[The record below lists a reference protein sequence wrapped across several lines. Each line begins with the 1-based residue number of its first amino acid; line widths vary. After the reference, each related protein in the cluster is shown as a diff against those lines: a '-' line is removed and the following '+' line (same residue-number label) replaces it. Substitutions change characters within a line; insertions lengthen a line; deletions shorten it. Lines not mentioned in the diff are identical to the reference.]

1 MYWSFE
7 YRYQDVA
14 VGNNPD
20 FIKEESKAKFSNF
33 RAGNHEP
40 PVDYAHNFTWSVHLV
55 RRLLQGETID
65 EFHPPTLVPIK
76 RERRA
81 FSRMLSRG
89 SSSNLIDLT
98 SPAKKPRT
106 SDDGADPEDRSLNID
121 ALMAKYQDEIERSE
135 LEEGLAGF
143 LHDLEVEDEN
153 MREMGGDNAHESD

>member
-1 MYWSFE
+1 MSH
-7 YRYQDVA
+7 RLTMHTISH
-14 VGNNPD
+14 G
-20 FIKEESKAKFSNF
+20 
-33 RAGNHEP
+33 
-40 PVDYAHNFTWSVHLV
+40 L

-98 SPAKKPRT
+98 SPTKKPRT
-106 SDDGADPEDRSLNID
+106 RDDGADPEDRSLNID
-121 ALMAKYQDEIERSE
+121 DLMDKYQDEIERSE

-143 LHDLEVEDEN
+143 LHDLDL
-153 MREMGGDNAHESD
+153 R